1 MGLIK
6 MKKCDVVLLSDNAA
20 IIVDTTYWGIRS
32 PFVWVSS
39 IRKSGENLT
48 GFGVDLSDIIPG
60 LNEVFN
66 KLGENPAA
74 IHNFDVKVVR
84 TNYRFTVCTTGPID
98 NRRLCLNLGEGNGK
112 PCIVNVPSDNPAL
125 FISSIKN
132 LLNYLEKLNNIS
144 GPEYDLSKI
153 EDFDVIA
160 KRECSN
166 NWFVLP
172 MYSFFG
178 GRFINTIFSVSYRV
192 TGSFVSCT
200 IRNSKTSYSIYFNFT
215 HLKKITEFVL
225 SELEKDED
233 ESVTELKLDDKEK
246 IILTKKYVNDEASIL
261 NLVSIAPGECWVL
274 PWQTTSECKTLLIDI
289 LEKINSFR

>member
-1 MGLIK
+1 MELIK
-6 MKKCDVVLLSDNAA
+6 MKKCNVVLLSDNTA
-20 IIVDTTYWGIRS
+20 IIVDTTYWGLRK

-39 IRKSGENLT
+39 IRKSGENLA
-48 GFGVDLSDIIPG
+48 GFGIDLADLIPG

-66 KLGENPAA
+66 KLEEYPTA
-74 IHNFDVKVVR
+74 IHNFEVRVVR
-84 TNYRFTVCTTGPID
+84 TNYKFAVCITGPVD
-98 NRRLCLNLGEGNGK
+98 NSRLCLNLGEGNGK

-125 FISSIKN
+125 FISSVKS
-132 LLNYLEKLNNIS
+132 LLNYLEKLNTIP
-144 GPEYDLSKI
+144 GPEYDLSEIGK
-153 EDFDVIA
+153 FDVIT
-160 KRECSN
+160 EQEYNS

-172 MYSFFG
+172 MYNFFA

-200 IRNSKTSYSIYFNFT
+200 IRNSKTSYNVYFNFA

-233 ESVTELKLDDKEK
+233 ESVTELKLGDKEK

-274 PWQTTSECKTLLIDI
+274 PWQTTSECKTFLADI
-289 LEKINSFR
+289 IEKINSI